1 MKLETHTQHP
11 HIDEQSWVH
20 ETGGNL
26 KKNMPLY
33 CLEQKIIRLYGFN
46 LRSVMELFSQ

>member
-20 ETGGNL
+20 GTGGNL
-26 KKNMPLY
+26 KKKHASLLFRTENHS
-33 CLEQKIIRLYGFN
+33 
-46 LRSVMELFSQ
+46 SVWF